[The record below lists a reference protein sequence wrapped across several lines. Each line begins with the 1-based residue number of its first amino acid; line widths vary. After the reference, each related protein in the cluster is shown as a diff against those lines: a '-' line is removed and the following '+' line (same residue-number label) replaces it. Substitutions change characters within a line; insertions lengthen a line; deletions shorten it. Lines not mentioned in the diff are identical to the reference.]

1 MYRAGTSEPGTNPV
15 CLLGAARSGLLQP
28 SSAGG
33 RDCLGQLPMRF
44 FFNLVCDD
52 QTVPDEVGMELEG
65 LQLAVN
71 GARKA
76 IAEFAADFPAEV
88 QAWDGWRLEIT
99 NECGQVLKTFI
110 LE

>member
-1 MYRAGTSEPGTNPV
+1 
-15 CLLGAARSGLLQP
+15 
-28 SSAGG
+28 
-33 RDCLGQLPMRF
+33 MRF

-88 QAWDGWRLEIT
+88 QAWDG
-99 NECGQVLKTFI
+99 
-110 LE
+110 